1 MEPSGAFQFIM
12 SHLNS
17 PVIFCVGF
25 IVLFYRALVELAK
38 LEEEKA
44 RRLKAEEPEDPE
56 LIARI
61 GVVKDGIYNRLK
73 LLATWADLDDEQAG
87 AFLKMP
93 YQHGDK
99 NACRGVSKERGS

>member
-1 MEPSGAFQFIM
+1 MEPSGTFPFILTRKG
-12 SHLNS
+12 SYIPKT
-17 PVIFCVGF
+17 PVTFCVRCRF
-25 IVLFYRALVELAK
+25 MVFFCRALVELAK

-44 RRLKAEEPEDPE
+44 RRSKAEEPEDPE

-87 AFLKMP
+87 
-93 YQHGDK
+93 
-99 NACRGVSKERGS
+99 VS